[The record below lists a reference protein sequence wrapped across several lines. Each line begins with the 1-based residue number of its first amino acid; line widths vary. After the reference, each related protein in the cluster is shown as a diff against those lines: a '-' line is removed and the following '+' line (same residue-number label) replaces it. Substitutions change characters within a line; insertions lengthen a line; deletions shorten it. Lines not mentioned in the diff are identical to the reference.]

1 MIKCKILRGENKNC
15 HIEVKGTAPDIA
27 TELLFLI
34 QTIHGNI
41 KKDNEKIADEFRRNL
56 IAAMIDPNS
65 PIFK

>member
-1 MIKCKILRGENKNC
+1 MIKCKIHRGKTC
-15 HIEVKGTAPDIA
+15 HIQANGAAQDI
-27 TELLFLI
+27 TSELLFLI

-41 KKDNEKIADEFRRNL
+41 KKENEKVADEFRRNL